1 MARTW
6 PILGFL
12 LLATCDDNRHHT
24 WSSFSRRVTVDV
36 VNNGTATAYGRA
48 ENWNGG
54 DEETFSLAPGQTTT
68 FKLYI
73 DYRLKVH
80 IWRLSDNL
88 VLVDDF
94 WDLDDLDKLDDRVLL
109 TVTP

>member
-1 MARTW
+1 MARIW
-6 PILGFL
+6 AFLGLAL
-12 LLATCDDNRHHT
+12 LTGCDD
-24 WSSFSRRVTVDV
+24 RRGNSTFATRATVDV
-36 VNNGTATAYGRA
+36 INSGTATAYGRA

-54 DEETFSLAPGQTTT
+54 DEETFSLLPGQTTT
-68 FKLYI
+68 FKLNI

-88 VLVDDF
+88 VLIDDW

-109 TVTP
+109 TVVP